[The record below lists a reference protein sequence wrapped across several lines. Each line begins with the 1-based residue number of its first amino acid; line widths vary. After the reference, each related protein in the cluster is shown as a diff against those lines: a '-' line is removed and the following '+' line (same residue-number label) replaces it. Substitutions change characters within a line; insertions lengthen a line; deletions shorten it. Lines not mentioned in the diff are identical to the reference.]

1 MLEVSGLRSGYA
13 GALAIDDISLRLNSP
28 GSLAMLGRNGA
39 GKSTTLKTIM
49 GLIRPWS
56 GVITFD
62 GANIS
67 GWSSDRIARAGIGYV
82 PEDRRVFPSLSVR
95 ENLETGAKPGSA
107 GTNNWSMD
115 KVFQLFPE
123 IARRRTAAAGTLSG
137 GERQM
142 LAIGRALMGNP
153 RLLLLD
159 EPSEGLAPVVVN
171 RLGVAFGALANDG
184 IAILI
189 AEQNRRLAASV
200 ARDII
205 ILETG
210 RIGYQGDFETLAAD
224 PAISERYLG
233 L

>member
-1 MLEVSGLRSGYA
+1 
-13 GALAIDDISLRLNSP
+13 
-28 GSLAMLGRNGA
+28 
-39 GKSTTLKTIM
+39 M

-56 GVITFD
+56 GTITFD
-62 GANIS
+62 GTDIT

-82 PEDRRVFPSLSVR
+82 PEDRRVFPSLSVS
-95 ENLETGAKPGSA
+95 ENLETGAKPGST
-107 GTNNWSMD
+107 GTAPWSMD
-115 KVFQLFPE
+115 KVFHLFPE
-123 IARRRTAAAGTLSG
+123 IARRRSAAAGTLSG

-171 RLGVAFGALANDG
+171 RLGIAFGALANDG

-200 ARDII
+200 AQSVV

-210 RIGYQGDFETLAAD
+210 RIGYQGDFEALAAD
-224 PAISERYLG
+224 PAISARYLG